1 MSKVKGNVKKGGDI
15 KEEEWKGRTIKE
27 RNKKNGRREEQK

>member
-1 MSKVKGNVKKGGDI
+1 MDKVKGNVKKGGEI

-27 RNKKNGRREEQK
+27 RNKDGRREEQK